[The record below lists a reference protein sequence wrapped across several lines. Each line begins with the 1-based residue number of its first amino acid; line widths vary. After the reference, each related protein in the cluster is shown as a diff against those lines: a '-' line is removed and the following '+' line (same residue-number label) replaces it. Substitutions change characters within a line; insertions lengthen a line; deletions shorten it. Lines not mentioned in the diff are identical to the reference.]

1 MQIEKTN
8 VKSNHYAKRS
18 YTTFLSLFLLNFIF
32 VGAVYAKEPE
42 VKIRDE
48 GYAAKFVSQSIAD
61 PITMTSGEKKTV
73 VIKFKNT
80 GTATWDEKTARY
92 ISAYT
97 MEPRDRASA
106 FKGINWKNAKQTGK
120 LKGNVAPG
128 AVGELQIELV
138 APKES
143 GEYIEKFYLA
153 AENYSWVKGG
163 YFFLKINVGKNTR
176 ISADNANGMR
186 MGEDT
191 EQSNALVISST
202 TYKGKLI
209 GINKKQV
216 TIQGG
221 ERVDLITIYQNLSG
235 EVWNNY
241 RIIPVALT
249 DSDGKPS
256 SFAGESWASSSVVV
270 ERNNIT
276 VIPDTSARE
285 EFYFR
290 APAKQGNYLV
300 SFDVEVGGQKVD
312 GAQTNI
318 EVTVTEDAPSD
329 YQPPFAPP
337 ASTVIEETPRLA
349 AEPRIKVGLWK
360 QPEST
365 VQFVSYED
373 DYKVYAGMVEK
384 GIVEKGK
391 VGILKFNSGVYSFNG
406 PGSFEFSTPEF
417 IRLEPV
423 NDPHAVFTLL
433 NYERWVKWKGP
444 ANFNKYRGALE
455 YRTTQDGT
463 TIYAMNDVL
472 FDDYVAGIGENANKS
487 NEEYLK
493 AQSVAQRSYAYYI
506 KESTDKHDK
515 RNFDVVA
522 TTGDQ
527 LYLGY
532 ESEKIMPRFVEAA
545 KATRGYMAT
554 YEEEVVITPYYG
566 NSSGRT
572 LAWTEV
578 WGGKTKPWLVSVVA
592 DYDKGRRKN
601 GHGVGMSQ
609 LDAVQRAE
617 KERMGWRE
625 LLKYYYRGVEITK
638 MYN

>member
-1 MQIEKTN
+1 MVVHKYRLIRT
-8 VKSNHYAKRS
+8 KRS
-18 YTTFLSLFLLNFIF
+18 TATFLSLLVFSFMF
-32 VGAVYAKEPE
+32 VGAAYAKEPE

-48 GYAAKFVSQSIAD
+48 GYAAKFISQSIAD
-61 PITMTSGEKKTV
+61 PITIMSGEKKTV
-73 VIKFKNT
+73 VIKFQNA
-80 GTATWDEKTARY
+80 GTATWDEKSAQY
-92 ISAYT
+92 ISGYT

-106 FKGINWKNAKQTGK
+106 FKGVNWKSGKQTGK
-120 LKGNVAPG
+120 LKGKVAPG

-138 APKES
+138 APKEP

-153 AENYSWVKGG
+153 AENYTWVMGG
-163 YFFLKINVGKNTR
+163 YFFLKINVGKSTQITAN
-176 ISADNANGMR
+176 DANGAR
-186 MGEDT
+186 MEERAEQNDT
-191 EQSNALVISST
+191 LLTSST
-202 TYKGKLI
+202 THRGKLI

-216 TIQGG
+216 TAKGG

-235 EVWNNY
+235 EAWNNY
-241 RIIPVALT
+241 RIVPVALA
-249 DSDGKPS
+249 DGGGRPI
-256 SFAGESWASSSVVV
+256 SFAGESWASSTVVV
-270 ERNNIT
+270 EKKDMS
-276 VIPDTSARE
+276 VVPDTSARE

-290 APAKQGNYLV
+290 APAKQGGYLV
-300 SFDVEVGGQKVD
+300 SFEVEVGGQKVT
-312 GAQTNI
+312 GARTDI
-318 EVTVTEDAPSD
+318 EVNVNEDAPSD
-329 YQPPFAPP
+329 YQPPFAPS
-337 ASTVIEETPRLA
+337 ALVVEEVPRLV

-373 DYKVYAGMVEK
+373 DYRVYVGAVEK
-384 GIVEKGK
+384 GLLEKNK
-391 VGILKFNSGVYSFNG
+391 VGILKFGNGLYSFNG
-406 PGSFEFSTPEF
+406 PGSLEFSTPEF

-433 NYERWVKWKGP
+433 NYQRMVKWKGP

-455 YRTTQDGT
+455 YRTTQDGQT
-463 TIYAMNDVL
+463 VYAMNDVL

-493 AQSVAQRSYAYYI
+493 AQSVAQRTYAYYI

-554 YEEEVVITPYYG
+554 YEGEVVITPYYG

-592 DYDKGRRKN
+592 HYDKGRRKN

-609 LDAVQRAE
+609 LDAVYRAE
-617 KERMGWRE
+617 NEGMEWRE
-625 LLKYYYRGVEITK
+625 LVKYYYRGVEITK

>member
-1 MQIEKTN
+1 M
-8 VKSNHYAKRS
+8 
-18 YTTFLSLFLLNFIF
+18 TFFGLLALSFIF
-32 VGAVYAKEPE
+32 VGTAYAKEPE

-61 PITMTSGEKKTV
+61 PIKMESGEKKTV
-73 VIKFKNT
+73 VIKFKNI
-80 GTATWDEKTARY
+80 GTAMWDEKSARY

-106 FKGINWKNAKQTGK
+106 FKGGDWKSAKQTGK
-120 LKGNVAPG
+120 LKGKVAPG
-128 AVGELQIELV
+128 AVGELQIELS
-138 APKES
+138 APKEP

-163 YFFLKINVGKNTR
+163 YFFLKINVAESTQITANRANETR
-176 ISADNANGMR
+176 I
-186 MGEDT
+186 DT
-191 EQSNALVISST
+191 INTTST
-202 TYKGKLI
+202 TLRGKLI

-216 TIQGG
+216 TARGG
-221 ERVDLITIYQNLSG
+221 ERIDVITIYQNLSS
-235 EVWNNY
+235 ESWNNY
-241 RIIPVALT
+241 RIIPVALA
-249 DSDGKPS
+249 DSDGKPT
-256 SFAGESWASSSVVV
+256 SFAGETWASSSVVV
-270 ERNNIT
+270 ERNNIAI
-276 VIPDTSARE
+276 IPDTSARE

-290 APAKQGNYLV
+290 TPNKQGDYMV
-300 SFDVEVGGQKVD
+300 SFDVEVNGQKVA
-312 GAQTNI
+312 GTQTDI
-318 EVTVTEDAPSD
+318 EVNVNENAPSD
-329 YQPPFAPP
+329 YQPPFAPS
-337 ASTVIEETPRLA
+337 ASTVEETPRLA

-373 DYKVYAGMVEK
+373 EYKVFAGVVEK
-384 GIVEKGK
+384 GVVEKGK
-391 VGILKFNSGVYSFNG
+391 VGILKLDNGVYLFNG
-406 PGSFEFSTPEF
+406 PGGLEFSTPEF

-433 NYERWVKWKGP
+433 NYQRIVKWKGP

-455 YRTTQDGT
+455 YRTTQDGQT
-463 TIYAMNDVL
+463 VYAMNDVL

-545 KATRGYMAT
+545 KATRGYMVT
-554 YEEEVVITPYYG
+554 YEGEVVITPYYG

-578 WGGKTKPWLVSVVA
+578 WGGKTKPWLVSVITH
-592 DYDKGRRKN
+592 YDKGRRKK

-617 KERMGWRE
+617 KEGVEWRE
-625 LLKYYYRGVEITK
+625 LVKYYYRGVEITK